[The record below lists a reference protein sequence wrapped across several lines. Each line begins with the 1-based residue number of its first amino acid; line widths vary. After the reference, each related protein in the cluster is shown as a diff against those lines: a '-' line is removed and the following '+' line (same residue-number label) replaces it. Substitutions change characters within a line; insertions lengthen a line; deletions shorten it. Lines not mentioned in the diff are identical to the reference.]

1 MSAPWHFGPCWGFP
15 CWRGHAWPGVTYF
28 VFERAILDEIDG
40 DDTVLEEQPFRA
52 LIQRNQLAINRH
64 DGFWHCMD
72 HYKD

>member
-1 MSAPWHFGPCWGFP
+1 M
-15 CWRGHAWPGVTYF
+15 TYV